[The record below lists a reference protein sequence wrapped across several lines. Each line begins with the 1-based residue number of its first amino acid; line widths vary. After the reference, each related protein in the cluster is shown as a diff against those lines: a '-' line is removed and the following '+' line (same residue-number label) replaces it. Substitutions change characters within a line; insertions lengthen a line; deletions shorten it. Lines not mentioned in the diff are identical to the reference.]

1 MKFKLKDILSA
12 LIENVY
18 KMEAWIQDLPPTLLF
33 IFSIPGRLLC
43 FADPDPSGSET
54 KTRNSRII
62 MIIKITTKAIEA
74 EQKLSTDTI

>member
-1 MKFKLKDILSA
+1 MFTRWKLGFKIFLHPL
-12 LIENVY
+12 Y
-18 KMEAWIQDLPPTLLF
+18 

-62 MIIKITTKAIEA
+62 MISKITTKAIEGHSNYMD
-74 EQKLSTDTI
+74 QYDTKLE